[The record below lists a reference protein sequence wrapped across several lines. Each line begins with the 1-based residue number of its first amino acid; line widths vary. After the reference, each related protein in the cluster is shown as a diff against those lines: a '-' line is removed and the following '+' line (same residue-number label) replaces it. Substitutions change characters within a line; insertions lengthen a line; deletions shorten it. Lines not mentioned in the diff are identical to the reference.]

1 MTTPTRRPLSRRI
14 QQRVFKVLNVPIRA
28 VLGLPFATPLS
39 GRLMLVFLTGRKT
52 GKSYRQP
59 VSYVRDG
66 TVLLTP
72 GGGNWKLNLAD
83 GRPERIRL
91 RGTDVLARPETVSD
105 TDQIERLLAVM
116 TPANPM
122 AGRFV
127 AIPKGPDGRLD
138 RTRLDTAIRYGFRI
152 IRWHLDPT
160 GTPPRADQPTA
171 TTITGYPGRDAQ
183 HNPFGRDSNCHVGHG
198 LPPRT
203 AARRALFTVF
213 ALRSAGGRAP
223 P

>member
-1 MTTPTRRPLSRRI
+1 MTTQTRRPLGRRI
-14 QQRVFKVLNVPIRA
+14 QQRVFKVVNVPMRA

-83 GRPERIRL
+83 GRPERVRL
-91 RGTDVLARPETVSD
+91 RGRDVLARPEIVSD
-105 TDQIERLLAVM
+105 AEEIERLLAVM
-116 TPANPM
+116 TTANPM

-138 RTRLDTAIRYGFRI
+138 RARLDAAVKYGFRI
-152 IRWHLDPT
+152 IRWHLDRT
-160 GTPPRADQPTA
+160 ETPASRQP
-171 TTITGYPGRDAQ
+171 
-183 HNPFGRDSNCHVGHG
+183 
-198 LPPRT
+198 PPSPPQQET
-203 AARRALFTVF
+203 STSPSAW
-213 ALRSAGGRAP
+213 RSSAP
-223 P
+223 

>member
-1 MTTPTRRPLSRRI
+1 MTTQTRRPLGRRI
-14 QQRVFKVLNVPIRA
+14 QQRVFKVLNVPMRA
-28 VLGLPFATPLS
+28 VVGLPFATPLS

-91 RGTDVLARPETVSD
+91 RGTDVLARPEIVGD
-105 TDQIERLLAVM
+105 AEEIERLLAVM
-116 TPANPM
+116 TAANPM

-138 RTRLDTAIRYGFRI
+138 RASLDAAIRHGFRI
-152 IRWHLDPT
+152 IRWHLDQT
-160 GTPPRADQPTA
+160 DTP
-171 TTITGYPGRDAQ
+171 
-183 HNPFGRDSNCHVGHG
+183 
-198 LPPRT
+198 
-203 AARRALFTVF
+203 ARR
-213 ALRSAGGRAP
+213 
-223 P
+223 